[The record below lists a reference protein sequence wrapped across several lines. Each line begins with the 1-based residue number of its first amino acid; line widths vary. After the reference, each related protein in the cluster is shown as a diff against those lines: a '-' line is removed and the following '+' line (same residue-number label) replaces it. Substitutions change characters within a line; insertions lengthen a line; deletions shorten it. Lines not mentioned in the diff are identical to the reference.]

1 MEAKFILTL
10 KLDSGEEKLAF
21 QEKKDIN
28 GLGKTTL
35 ISLNIVKEVY
45 MPAHIEAVLQIE
57 VNGNISTMDKINY
70 KPLLDKFV
78 NLSDGQKDIAK
89 DYIIFD
95 YVPEYKPSENG
106 TSLYL
111 KLNIYSPEKVLD
123 FQKYNKCYVA
133 KKLGADIFK
142 SIASKHSQQIKNT
155 NIDNLQHI
163 FIKNEDDSHTEFI
176 QPYLVQYEETAL
188 NFLTRSANRC
198 GEFMFYE
205 NGVWQLGFKPSAAV
219 EIEKFASLTFNE
231 YNEREDVDYYETNYL
246 LTDSGQKKLA
256 EDQETRT
263 YSGPK
268 DEYLS
273 LLVEGESNFKK
284 MLSQTYDFSDPG
296 FYIYNMG
303 EWMKKSDATEIIAS
317 VVTDIAKN
325 SAKAALK
332 NKDVEEKWMKDF
344 FTPYLTNKEQFA
356 TVDGKKV
363 VSPFSN
369 VDAINHFHNGFYTTI
384 MKLEEAVRSQAI
396 HINFGTYYQPLLLGD
411 VVKVMGNEYVIV
423 KISATC
429 KQNSTVDRAGQYTT
443 FEIDAVPAVKDIY
456 YPPKV
461 DGVNALVEPQLAI
474 VTNNKDP
481 RDLGRV
487 QIRYTWQPET
497 TTPSSPWIRVA
508 QPFASK
514 ESGIKFLPQVGDE
527 VMIDFEQ
534 GEMERPFM
542 LGAMASESRKLNI
555 GENKTAFMRH
565 AVAND
570 MFNDGH
576 NGFFN
581 NDFIIKSVNGQ
592 YIKFL
597 APSNESH
604 INFTTNFFPAVGAW
618 LKYIPLKSD
627 PITYSSNTGRELSGG
642 ITMGDAYGFFNISM
656 STEKRNVSISSA
668 LGDVEIDALTGIT
681 ISAPNGNVK
690 IEGKNVE
697 IIAGNN
703 LTMTSGENVPKMKK
717 AYNKNFGRALTGNI
731 VKNVTDEALS
741 LIKPFDLTLL
751 RTVLD
756 AFLKPIGGTML
767 IKSHRFM
774 RLEAGKGE
782 TRLPSTAY
790 RKGSKTQQKDID
802 SMIKEMTVKDIIN
815 STIKLTDAC
824 KMHKTHVFN
833 ELDTSMHEYDLAS
846 SDLFNSLYAASS
858 VYKISPEYNGK
869 RVKTVS
875 QKSALDAFN
884 ENIESAEDIV
894 ELAKNKNSKRQDSHK
909 KLDNLKFS
917 SDNSIS
923 VDINKSITNLKLAGE
938 KLYNVAVAQND
949 TTVNKQVMIAD
960 SVVCG
965 DENFI
970 KRVTDVG
977 AYKKEIRD
985 CLGEVVDTIISL
997 RDNNNDFTPEARRKI
1012 LYKVLQKL
1020 KDKKYISIE
1029 NEGGFLNAVTADHV
1043 RNTVKLDESA
1053 CNGADTWG
1061 DFLKCIKPYEEKQS
1075 LLTKVGKFLFDK
1087 SPDAM
1092 AGWDETKI
1100 YNPEVDDGEIL
1111 ISDSDGNTRNIKG
1124 DTISSVPVSP
1134 INQAIDLMGK
1144 I

>member
-1 MEAKFILTL
+1 MEAKFTLTL

-142 SIASKHSQQIKNT
+142 SIASKHSEQIKNT

-273 LLVEGESNFKK
+273 LLVEGESSFKK

-303 EWMKKSDATEIIAS
+303 EWMKKSDATEIVAS

-363 VSPFSN
+363 ISPFSN

-604 INFTTNFFPAVGAW
+604 VNFTTSFFPAVGAW

-782 TRLPSTAY
+782 TILPHAAY
-790 RKGSKTQQKDID
+790 KKDSKTQQKDIA
-802 SMIKEMTVKDIIN
+802 KKVNELKVKD
-815 STIKLTDAC
+815 T
-824 KMHKTHVFN
+824 
-833 ELDTSMHEYDLAS
+833 LAS
-846 SDLFNSLYAASS
+846 AVNLMGCWDNFY
-858 VYKISPEYNGK
+858 E
-869 RVKTVS
+869 
-875 QKSALDAFN
+875 
-884 ENIESAEDIV
+884 IESQNLIA
-894 ELAKNKNSKRQDSHK
+894 SKSSYDSCM
-909 KLDNLKFS
+909 DNLAM
-917 SDNSIS
+917 
-923 VDINKSITNLKLAGE
+923 NLKLGSMNTGMNCSIGGKEIKEEGNNLPSKIKNELPSADDIVKMAEDKNAKADKSHE
-938 KLYNVAVAQND
+938 KLDKLTYPYVYSEYQVHQAHLALKKAAENLFDIAKRNQTNNI
-949 TTVNKQVMIAD
+949 NKDRAISTCLTCAD
-960 SVVCG
+960 L
-965 DENFI
+965 NFI
-970 KRVTDVG
+970 ASVG
-977 AYKKEIRD
+977 QANDYESDIKD
-985 CLGEVVDTIISL
+985 TLSSVFDTIVSEMKK
-997 RDNNNDFTPEARRKI
+997 DQDKTVAKRKI
-1012 LYKVLQKL
+1012 LYQVLQKL
-1020 KDKKYISIE
+1020 KDKKYIAIE
-1029 NEGGFLNAVTADHV
+1029 NESGFVDMIASDHI
-1043 RNTVKLDESA
+1043 RNTVKLDESV
-1053 CNGADTWG
+1053 CNAADTWE
-1061 DFLKCIKPYEEKQS
+1061 DYLDCVKASEVKDS
-1075 LLTKVGKFLFDK
+1075 LALKVGKFLLNTTFGDLTT
-1087 SPDAM
+1087 
-1092 AGWDETKI
+1092 GWKENHI
-1100 YNPEVDDGEIL
+1100 YHPEMDGGEIL
-1111 ISDSDGNTRNIKG
+1111 ISDTDGFTRNIKG
-1124 DTISSVPVSP
+1124 DTISKVAVSP
-1134 INQAIDLMGK
+1134 LKQAIEEIK
-1144 I
+1144 EI

>member
-1 MEAKFILTL
+1 MEAKFTLTL
-10 KLDSGEEKLAF
+10 KLDSGEVQLAF

-35 ISLNIVKEVY
+35 ISLNIEKEIY
-45 MPAHIEAVLQIE
+45 RPAHIEAVLQIE

-78 NLSDGQKDIAK
+78 NLNDGQKDIAK

-95 YVPEYKPSENG
+95 YVPEYKPSESG

-133 KKLGADIFK
+133 KKLGAQIFK
-142 SIASKHSQQIKNT
+142 GLATDHSKQIKNVD
-155 NIDNLQHI
+155 IENLQHI
-163 FIKNEDDSHTEFI
+163 FIKNEGDNSKTEFI
-176 QPYLVQYEETAL
+176 QPYLVQFEETAL
-188 NFLTRSANRC
+188 TFLTRSANRC

-219 EIEKFASLTFNE
+219 EIEKFASLTFSE
-231 YNEREDVDYYETNYL
+231 FNEREDVDYYETNYL
-246 LTDSGQKKLA
+246 LTDEGQNKLS
-256 EDQETRT
+256 EDKEART

-284 MLSQTYDFSDPG
+284 MLSKAYDFSDPG
-296 FYIYNMG
+296 FYVYNMC
-303 EWMKKSDATEIIAS
+303 EWMKKNDATEIVAS

-325 SAKAALK
+325 SARAALK
-332 NKDVEEKWMKDF
+332 NKDVEEKWMNDF
-344 FTPYLTNKEQFA
+344 FSPYLGNQEQC
-356 TVDGKKV
+356 TTIEGKKA

-369 VDAINHFHNGFYTTI
+369 FDACKHFQSDFYTNI
-384 MKLEEAVRSQAI
+384 MKLEEAVRNQTI

-411 VVKVMGNEYVIV
+411 VVKVMGKEYVIV
-423 KISATC
+423 KISSTC
-429 KQNSTVDRAGQYTT
+429 KQNTTVDRAGQYTT

-461 DGVNALVEPQLAI
+461 DGVNAIVEPQIAI
-474 VTNNKDP
+474 VTKNKDP

-497 TTPSSPWIRVA
+497 STPTSPWIRVA

-514 ESGIKFLPQVGDE
+514 EAGIKFLPQVGDE
-527 VMIDFEQ
+527 VMIDYEQ

-555 GENKTAFMRH
+555 GENKTAFLSH
-565 AVAND
+565 NIAND
-570 MFNDGH
+570 VFNDGH
-576 NGFFN
+576 DGFFN
-581 NDFIIKSVNGQ
+581 NDFIIKSINGQ

-597 APSNESH
+597 APANDSH
-604 INFTTNFFPAVGAW
+604 VNFTTSFFPAVGAW

-627 PITYSSNTGRELSGG
+627 IITYSSNTGRELSGG
-642 ITMGDAYGFFNISM
+642 ITMGDAYGFFNICM
-656 STEKRNVSISSA
+656 STEKRNVTISSA

-703 LTMTSGENVPKMKK
+703 LTMKSGENVEKMKK

-731 VKNVTDEALS
+731 VQGAVDEVTTL
-741 LIKPFDLTLL
+741 LKPFDLTLL

-782 TRLPSTAY
+782 TMLPHAAY
-790 RKGSKTQQKDID
+790 KKDSKTQKNDIAKKVNELKVKDTIASAVNLMGCWDNFYEIESQNLDASKSRYDNCMNEFGMRLLLGSTHSGMNCTID
-802 SMIKEMTVKDIIN
+802 GKEIKEVGNNLPQKIKKELPSADDIVKMAEDKN
-815 STIKLTDAC
+815 AKSEKAHEKLDKLT
-824 KMHKTHVFN
+824 
-833 ELDTSMHEYDLAS
+833 YPAS
-846 SDLFNSLYAASS
+846 YEPCGVWSFRKALKEAAVNLFNIAKRNQTNNIDKDRAISTCLTCADLNFIASVGQANDYESDIKDTLSS
-858 VYKISPEYNGK
+858 V
-869 RVKTVS
+869 
-875 QKSALDAFN
+875 F
-884 ENIESAEDIV
+884 
-894 ELAKNKNSKRQDSHK
+894 
-909 KLDNLKFS
+909 
-917 SDNSIS
+917 
-923 VDINKSITNLKLAGE
+923 
-938 KLYNVAVAQND
+938 
-949 TTVNKQVMIAD
+949 
-960 SVVCG
+960 
-965 DENFI
+965 
-970 KRVTDVG
+970 
-977 AYKKEIRD
+977 
-985 CLGEVVDTIISL
+985 DTIVSEMKKDQDL
-997 RDNNNDFTPEARRKI
+997 TVAKRKI

-1029 NEGGFLNAVTADHV
+1029 NESGLVDMITSDHI
-1043 RNTVKLDESA
+1043 RNTVKLDESVCDA
-1053 CNGADTWG
+1053 ADTWE
-1061 DFLKCIKPYEEKQS
+1061 DFLDCVKASEVKES
-1075 LLTKVGKFLFDK
+1075 LKTKVGKFIINAAFGDLTT
-1087 SPDAM
+1087 
-1092 AGWDETKI
+1092 GWKENHI
-1100 YNPEVDDGEIL
+1100 YHPEMDGGEIL
-1111 ISDSDGNTRNIKG
+1111 ISDTDGFTRNIKG
-1124 DTISSVPVSP
+1124 DTISKVAVSP
-1134 INQAIDLMGK
+1134 IKQAIAEIK
-1144 I
+1144 EI

>member
-1 MEAKFILTL
+1 MEAKFTLTL
-10 KLDSGEEKLAF
+10 KLDSGEEHLAF
-21 QEKKDIN
+21 QEKKDIS

-35 ISLNIVKEVY
+35 ISLNIEKEVY
-45 MPAHIEAVLQIE
+45 TPAHIEAVLQIE

-95 YVPEYKPSENG
+95 YVPEYKPSESG

-133 KKLGADIFK
+133 KKLGAEIFK
-142 SIASKHSQQIKNT
+142 NIASKHSEQIKNT

-163 FIKNEDDSHTEFI
+163 FIKNEDNSHTEFI

-231 YNEREDVDYYETNYL
+231 CNEREDVDYYETNYL
-246 LTDSGQKKLA
+246 LTDNGQKKLA
-256 EDQETRT
+256 EGKETRT

-273 LLVEGESNFKK
+273 LLVEGESSFKK

-325 SAKAALK
+325 SARAALK
-332 NKDVEEKWMKDF
+332 NKDVEEKWTKDF
-344 FTPYLTNKEQFA
+344 FAPYLTNKEQFA

-369 VDAINHFHNGFYTTI
+369 IDAINHFHNGFYTGI

-411 VVKVMGNEYVIV
+411 IVKVMGNEYVIV

-443 FEIDAVPAVKDIY
+443 FEIDAVPAVKDVY

-461 DGVNALVEPQLAI
+461 DGVNAFVEPQLAI

-497 TTPSSPWIRVA
+497 NTPSSPWIRVA

-514 ESGIKFLPQVGDE
+514 ESGIKFLPQIGDE

-542 LGAMASESRKLNI
+542 LGAMASETRKLNI

-604 INFTTNFFPAVGAW
+604 INFTTSFFPAVGAW

-656 STEKRNVSISSA
+656 STERRNVSISSA

-731 VKNVTDEALS
+731 VKNVADEALS

-782 TRLPSTAY
+782 TILPHAAY
-790 RKGSKTQQKDID
+790 KKDSKTQKKDIVKKVNELKVKDTLASAVNLMGCWDNFYEIESQNLVVSKNNYD
-802 SMIKEMTVKDIIN
+802 SCMNKLAMDLKLGSMNTGMNCSIGGKEIKEEGDNLPPKIKQELPSADDIVKMAEDKNAKADKSHEKLDKLTYPYLYCAYAVHQSHLALKKAAENLFNTAKRNQTNNINKDRAISTCLTCADLNFIASVGQADDYESDIKDTLSSVFDTIVSEMKKEQDMTV
-815 STIKLTDAC
+815 
-824 KMHKTHVFN
+824 
-833 ELDTSMHEYDLAS
+833 
-846 SDLFNSLYAASS
+846 
-858 VYKISPEYNGK
+858 
-869 RVKTVS
+869 
-875 QKSALDAFN
+875 
-884 ENIESAEDIV
+884 
-894 ELAKNKNSKRQDSHK
+894 AK
-909 KLDNLKFS
+909 
-917 SDNSIS
+917 
-923 VDINKSITNLKLAGE
+923 
-938 KLYNVAVAQND
+938 
-949 TTVNKQVMIAD
+949 
-960 SVVCG
+960 
-965 DENFI
+965 
-970 KRVTDVG
+970 
-977 AYKKEIRD
+977 
-985 CLGEVVDTIISL
+985 
-997 RDNNNDFTPEARRKI
+997 RKI
-1012 LYKVLQKL
+1012 LYQVLQKL
-1020 KDKKYISIE
+1020 KDKKYIAIE
-1029 NEGGFLNAVTADHV
+1029 NESGLVDMIASDHI
-1043 RNTVKLDESA
+1043 RNTVKLDESV
-1053 CNGADTWG
+1053 CNAADTWE
-1061 DFLKCIKPYEEKQS
+1061 DFLDCVKASEVKDG
-1075 LLTKVGKFLFDK
+1075 LALKVGKFLLNTAFGDLTT
-1087 SPDAM
+1087 
-1092 AGWDETKI
+1092 GWKENHI
-1100 YNPEVDDGEIL
+1100 YHPEMDGGEIL
-1111 ISDSDGNTRNIKG
+1111 ISDTDGFTRNIKG
-1124 DTISSVPVSP
+1124 DTISKVAVSP
-1134 INQAIDLMGK
+1134 LKQAIAEIK
-1144 I
+1144 EI